1 MQRKVT
7 EERLQGGHH
16 HPHTLFQG
24 ITRLQGGGG
33 GEVVLVGEEGGRV
46 PCHALLLAAA
56 SPLLCQLLCQDGDQ
70 EEMVVLLPAK
80 IQAIERLVSRL
91 YGNREGNETVNKVE
105 IDELATLLGIQK
117 EFQQVQHLIET
128 TTTTTNTLPEAR
140 AEADT
145 DPEVE
150 AEAEADKEIV
160 EKSVENQSVDQ
171 TLEVV
176 GSECGE
182 CGKSFSNGRKLKQ
195 HESKCGAEHRYTGT
209 KIRIYQPASVQ
220 VQRVWRQI
228 GICKQPCSSHEE
240 PHWRQAVCLRPV

>member
-1 MQRKVT
+1 MEDVAMQRKVT

-91 YGNREGNETVNKVE
+91 YGNREGNETFNKVE
-105 IDELATLLGIQK
+105 IDELATLLGIQE

-128 TTTTTNTLPEAR
+128 TNPTQCLAPPTKTFKVLP
-140 AEADT
+140 
-145 DPEVE
+145 
-150 AEAEADKEIV
+150 KY
-160 EKSVENQSVDQ
+160 S
-171 TLEVV
+171 
-176 GSECGE
+176 GS
-182 CGKSFSNGRKLKQ
+182 
-195 HESKCGAEHRYTGT
+195 
-209 KIRIYQPASVQ
+209 
-220 VQRVWRQI
+220 
-228 GICKQPCSSHEE
+228 
-240 PHWRQAVCLRPV
+240 

>member
-1 MQRKVT
+1 MQGKVT

-56 SPLLCQLLCQDGDQ
+56 SPLLCHLLCQDGDQ

-80 IQAIERLVSRL
+80 IQAIERLVGLL

-105 IDELATLLGIQK
+105 IDELATVLGIQE
-117 EFQQVQHLIET
+117 EFQQVEHLIET

-150 AEAEADKEIV
+150 AEAETDKEMV

-176 GSECGE
+176 GFECGE

-195 HESKCGAEHRYTGT
+195 HESKCGAEHRYTGPEKNNLST
-209 KIRIYQPASVQ
+209 SL
-220 VQRVWRQI
+220 
-228 GICKQPCSSHEE
+228 CSGATCVETNWHL
-240 PHWRQAVCLRPV
+240 QATLQFT